1 MSPPK
6 VIAGPACVV
15 GDEGRGEI
23 FADSF
28 PGKGPWTPR
37 RRPRTARKR
46 SSDVLAGFLGYTG
59 GEDLADCGRNPD
71 SPPSAP
77 DLKTKKGLED
87 SIGMHTV
94 QCYKC
99 EKWRKIP
106 TKKDSCIWVMD
117 KAGIPC
123 PPPVTERLV
132 IMRRDLSKM
141 DTYYLLPNGKRVRS
155 GGDVEKFLQE
165 NPEYRVNL
173 PASKFSFAMPKTVPA
188 TVVESSLRR
197 VAKAE
202 GKV

>member
-1 MSPPK
+1 MAQDPN
-6 VIAGPACVV
+6 
-15 GDEGRGEI
+15 E
-23 FADSF
+23 
-28 PGKGPWTPR
+28 KGVRDDPR
-37 RRPRTARKR
+37 
-46 SSDVLAGFLGYTG
+46 
-59 GEDLADCGRNPD
+59 E
-71 SPPSAP
+71 
-77 DLKTKKGLED
+77 LED
-87 SIGMHTV
+87 
-94 QCYKC
+94 
-99 EKWRKIP
+99 IP
-106 TKKDSCIWVMD
+106 FDSSCIWVMD

-123 PPPVTERLV
+123 PPPVTERPGTMGRV
-132 IMRRDLSKM
+132 RSKM